1 MVRNALAKADA
12 ACGITVI
19 STLRAGARI
28 AGSGHVSKH
37 ASCRAADFTSRNYSC
52 VRRILADYPGAMSVD
67 VASAGHVHIDD
78 GQHLRFAHGG
88 ARKRYATQRSAH
100 RRYAQ
105 RDFGD
110 VFRGEER
117 TP

>member
-1 MVRNALAKADA
+1 MVHNALAKADA

-28 AGSGHVSKH
+28 AVSGHVSKH
-37 ASCRAADFTSRNYSC
+37 ASRRAADFTSRNYSC
-52 VRRILADYPGAMSVD
+52 VRRILADYPGGISVD

-78 GQHLRFAHGG
+78 GQRLRFAHGS

-100 RRYAQ
+100 RRYAE
-105 RDFGD
+105 RDF
-110 VFRGEER
+110 GEER